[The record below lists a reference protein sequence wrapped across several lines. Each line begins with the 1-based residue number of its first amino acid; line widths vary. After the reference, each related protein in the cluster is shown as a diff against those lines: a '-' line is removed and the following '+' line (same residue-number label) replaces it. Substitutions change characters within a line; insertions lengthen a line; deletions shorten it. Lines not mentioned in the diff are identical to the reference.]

1 MLIRFATAEDRKDWL
16 RLAEDVGEIFRAP
29 NMVNDPEFHQYMDS
43 KLSKYEAISAI
54 DRMTND
60 CRGII
65 GFSKIHNRI
74 TWFGVFKEYR
84 GKGVGSKLL
93 NCALNQLDFSKDITV
108 ETYPADYPLGEPA
121 RKTYQKFGFVDVDKT
136 RFDKLNNP
144 IWKMAIK
151 ASDRKKGGS
160 FHYNFNTYSK
170 WTEPKNCPVCQEQE
184 APHRPT
190 LLKELEY
197 SWAECYK
204 EAQGRLFGK
213 CHVLSKK
220 HSAHFYEM
228 SKEDMANFMED
239 VQRVARALHKVTGA
253 VKINY
258 EIHGNS
264 MPHLHVHLFPR
275 YIDDDFPSAPI
286 DYRILEPSPYES
298 NEEFDWFVDSMRKL
312 LSKDKSPQSLE
323 AS

>member
-1 MLIRFATAEDRKDWL
+1 M
-16 RLAEDVGEIFRAP
+16 
-29 NMVNDPEFHQYMDS
+29 
-43 KLSKYEAISAI
+43 
-54 DRMTND
+54 
-60 CRGII
+60 
-65 GFSKIHNRI
+65 
-74 TWFGVFKEYR
+74 
-84 GKGVGSKLL
+84 
-93 NCALNQLDFSKDITV
+93 NQLDFNKDITV
-108 ETYPADYPLGEPA
+108 ETYPDDYIPGVPA
-121 RKTYQKFGFVDVDKT
+121 KKTYRNFGFVDVDKT
-136 RFDKLNNP
+136 LFDKLNNP

-170 WTEPKNCPVCQEQE
+170 WAEPINCPVCQEQE
-184 APHRPT
+184 VPDPPT

-220 HSAHFYEM
+220 HSEHFYDM
-228 SKEDMANFMED
+228 DKEDMANFMED
-239 VQRVARALHKVTGA
+239 VQRVAQALHKVTGA

-298 NEEFDWFVDSMRKL
+298 NEEFNWFVDSMREL
-312 LSKDKSPQSLE
+312 LS
-323 AS
+323 